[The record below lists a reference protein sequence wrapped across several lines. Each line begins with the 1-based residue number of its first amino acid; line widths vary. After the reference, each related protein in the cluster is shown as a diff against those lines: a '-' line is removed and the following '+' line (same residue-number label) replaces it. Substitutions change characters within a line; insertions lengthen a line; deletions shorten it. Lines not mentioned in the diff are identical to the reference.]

1 LTASN
6 TLIKISFADTKPNG
20 LSWIFAG
27 TIFNIEVPIT
37 ERFGMDGLMFY
48 FAINTVAGAIFI
60 IIFMPET
67 KGKSFEEIAEIM
79 QN

>member
-1 LTASN
+1 
-6 TLIKISFADTKPNG
+6 
-20 LSWIFAG
+20 
-27 TIFNIEVPIT
+27 VPIT